1 MNKTIDLISRH
12 ARNNGLDVS
21 RGMECFVDFLI
32 DLFDEKNF
40 GDAQRISELAIN
52 NQFLFESANRWLTMV
67 SDEISEGRYLDF
79 FGGVYEKLYKS
90 SDKASFFGQFY
101 TPSHI
106 CDMVGNLFKENGTIA
121 DNACGSGRMLLS
133 HYSRNRKQSNYY
145 YGSDIDIMSVKM
157 CALNLMAHGMIGRVE
172 WKNSLQDEKPNRVY
186 HINRVR
192 YPIPVNLYSIYESEE
207 RNNRQ
212 SN

>member
-1 MNKTIDLISRH
+1 MNKTIELISRH
-12 ARNNGLDVS
+12 ASNNGLDVS

-32 DLFDEKNF
+32 ALFDEKNL
-40 GDAQRISELAIN
+40 GDAQRIVKLTN
-52 NQFLFESANRWLTMV
+52 PNPLLFKAANRWLTMV

-79 FGGVYEKLYKS
+79 FGGIYEQLYKS
-90 SDKASFFGQFY
+90 SDKASFFGQFF

-106 CDMVGNLFKENGTIA
+106 CGMLGNMFKENGTIA

-133 HYSRNRKQSNYY
+133 HYTSSSNQSNYY

-192 YPIPVNLYSIYESEE
+192 YPIPVNLYSIYET
-207 RNNRQ
+207 
-212 SN
+212 